1 MKDLPARPSE
11 PPGSPGVVHSAI
23 ADEVALASFSPYSA
37 TRPGGVPHAPEECD
51 ACGATLGDEAFGR
64 GLLFW
69 SRDGELRWEEPG
81 LCESCAHVIGMAA
94 LRVFEQEDEES

>member
-1 MKDLPARPSE
+1 MKDVPARPARLGE
-11 PPGSPGVVHSAI
+11 PAIVHTAI
-23 ADEVALASFSPYSA
+23 ADEVALASFSPYSG
-37 TRPGGVPHAPEECD
+37 TRPGGLPVEPEECD
-51 ACGATLGDEAFGR
+51 ACGAPLEEEAFGR

-69 SRDGELRWEEPG
+69 SREGELRWEEPG

>member
-51 ACGATLGDEAFGR
+51 ACGATLRDEAFGR

-69 SRDGELRWEEPG
+69 SR
-81 LCESCAHVIGMAA
+81 ESCAHVIGMAA